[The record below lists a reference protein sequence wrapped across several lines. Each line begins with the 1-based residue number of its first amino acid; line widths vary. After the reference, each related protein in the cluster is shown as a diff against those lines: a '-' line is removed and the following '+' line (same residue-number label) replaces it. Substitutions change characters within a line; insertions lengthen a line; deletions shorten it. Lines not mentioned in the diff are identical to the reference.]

1 MMSPTRIVGTIS
13 QRILTDSII
22 EVQHSPL
29 DVVHRAALH
38 AALGDPV
45 RLAIVDDLA
54 LSDRSPKELAERHG
68 LATPLLAHHL
78 DVLEAAGAIIR
89 FESSGDRRRRYVR
102 IVTASFDWLL
112 VGNDP
117 DDVRKPALFVCTDN
131 AARSQLA
138 AALWTTRTGLPAD
151 SMGTHPA
158 LWVHPDTV
166 AAATRAG
173 LDLGAVAP
181 QRVERARLVDRN
193 VQVITVCD
201 RAHEEMGV
209 GANWWHWSIPDPL
222 DALDADGIEG
232 DGIEGDVAPAFD
244 AVVAE
249 LDARITALQPA

>member
-1 MMSPTRIVGTIS
+1 M
-13 QRILTDSII
+13 
-22 EVQHSPL
+22 QHSPL

-38 AALGDPV
+38 AALGEPV

-54 LSDRSPKELAERHG
+54 LTERSPKELAERHG
-68 LATPLLAHHL
+68 LSTPLLAHHL
-78 DVLEAAGAIIR
+78 DVLEAAGAVIR
-89 FESSGDRRRRYVR
+89 FESGGDRRRRYVR
-102 IVTASFDWLL
+102 IVTAAFDWLL
-112 VGNDP
+112 IGNDP
-117 DDVRKPALFVCTDN
+117 ADVRRPALFVCTDN

-158 LWVHPDTV
+158 GWVHPETV

-181 QRVERARLVDRN
+181 QRIERARLVDRN

-201 RAHEEMGV
+201 RAHEELGT
-209 GANWWHWSIPDPL
+209 GANWWHWSISDPL
-222 DALDADGIEG
+222 EVGSSE
-232 DGIEGDVAPAFD
+232 AFD

-249 LDARITALQPA
+249 LDARIAGLQGG

>member
-1 MMSPTRIVGTIS
+1 MV
-13 QRILTDSII
+13 
-22 EVQHSPL
+22 VQHSPL

-38 AALGDPV
+38 AALGEPV

-68 LATPLLAHHL
+68 LPTPLLAHHL

-89 FESSGDRRRRYVR
+89 FESAGDRRRRYVR
-102 IVTASFDWLL
+102 IVTASLDWLL

-131 AARSQLA
+131 ATRSQLA
-138 AALWTTRTGLPAD
+138 CALWTTRTGLPAT

-158 LWVHPDTV
+158 LWVHPETV

-181 QRVERARLVDRN
+181 QRIERARLVDRN

-222 DALDADGIEG
+222 EVGTADS
-232 DGIEGDVAPAFD
+232 FD

-249 LDARITALQPA
+249 LDSRIGALQSI

>member
-1 MMSPTRIVGTIS
+1 M
-13 QRILTDSII
+13 
-22 EVQHSPL
+22 
-29 DVVHRAALH
+29 
-38 AALGDPV
+38 
-45 RLAIVDDLA
+45 
-54 LSDRSPKELAERHG
+54 
-68 LATPLLAHHL
+68 
-78 DVLEAAGAIIR
+78 LEAAGAIIR
-89 FESSGDRRRRYVR
+89 FESAGDRRRRYVR
-102 IVTASFDWLL
+102 IVTASLDWLL

-131 AARSQLA
+131 ATRSQLA
-138 AALWTTRTGLPAD
+138 CALWTTRTGLPAT

-158 LWVHPDTV
+158 LWVHPETV

-181 QRVERARLVDRN
+181 QRIERARLVDRN

-222 DALDADGIEG
+222 EVGTADS
-232 DGIEGDVAPAFD
+232 FD

-249 LDARITALQPA
+249 LDSRIGALQSI